1 MTPATNSSPS
11 AANRASL
18 DGHGLNGKLLS
29 TQRSSYL
36 PSHTWLAHT
45 RRTVPPTKFYPL
57 HIRRYLRLGKLEWER
72 LMDRAGLGDYK
83 QERLLTRGQA
93 KRVMKYHFVMLHER
107 KPPVYHPNKRW
118 APPDG
123 KSKRDRSL
131 RRSVHPRLQSL
142 IRDGQ

>member
-1 MTPATNSSPS
+1 MTPATRSPPS
-11 AANRASL
+11 AARSASL
-18 DGHGLNGKLLS
+18 DGQGWKGRLRLWAS
-29 TQRSSYL
+29 CWYL
-36 PSHTWLAHT
+36 PSHSSVAHT

-107 KPPVYHPNKRW
+107 KPPVYQPSKRW